1 MSVGTAPIEPNSMR
15 TALPAVLFFMCSVF
29 RLHAGTDE
37 DELMLGIAQAFKY
50 PANRLTMTE
59 KSFPPGSYNH
69 HRYHRWITIS
79 SPDDTFATVGVKV
92 SKMYGLHYFNS
103 WKEREAQKNK
113 PRTATGY
120 KEVWHDFGHGA
131 VGCVGVS
138 HSERTSG
145 VEVQWPE
152 RDLDL
157 AVYFAYRNTEE
168 RDADGNIFK
177 PLRYDE
183 ETRDYYERITR
194 SGRYQNRT
202 SKYPETELTIAMQCL
217 VDYVEKIDLRD
228 DGTEHPRFQTVRK
241 TIPKAVAFFREMGKL
256 TGPSEKDVIPPPNL
270 IGQANF
276 KAAQEAKKSG
286 ANLEVINTEAVNA
299 PIVQPTKPASS
310 TQWLMWA
317 MLIVAA
323 IGLLWLLL
331 KRRS

>member
-1 MSVGTAPIEPNSMR
+1 MSVGIVLIESNSMR
-15 TALPAVLFFMCSVF
+15 PALHTVLFFMCFVF
-29 RLHAGTDE
+29 PLHAGTDE
-37 DELMLGIAQAFKY
+37 EVLMLGIAQAFQY

-59 KSFPPGSYNH
+59 KSFPPETYNH

-79 SPDDTFATVGVKV
+79 GSDDTFATVGIIVA
-92 SKMYGLHYFNS
+92 KMYGLHNFTS
-103 WKEREAQKNK
+103 VKEREMWKTK

-131 VGCVGVS
+131 VGYVAVS

-157 AVYFAYRNTEE
+157 AVYFSYRNAEE
-168 RDADGNIFK
+168 RDADGNIYK
-177 PLRYDE
+177 PLRFDE
-183 ETRDYYERITR
+183 ETKEYYERITR
-194 SGRYQNRT
+194 TGRYQNRT
-202 SKYPETELTIAMQCL
+202 SKYPEIELTSAMQRV
-217 VDYVEKIDLRD
+217 VDYVEKLDLRD

-241 TIPKAVAFFREMGKL
+241 TLPKAAAFFREMGRL
-256 TGPSEKDVIPPPNL
+256 TGSTEKEVIPPPNL

-286 ANLEVINTEAVNA
+286 INLEVINTEATHA
-299 PIVQPTKPASS
+299 PTEQPTQPTLS
-310 TQWLMWA
+310 TQWLVWA
-317 MLIVAA
+317 LLIVAA

-331 KRRS
+331 KNRK

>member
-1 MSVGTAPIEPNSMR
+1 MHSV
-15 TALPAVLFFMCSVF
+15 LPTILFFMCFVLP
-29 RLHAGTDE
+29 LHAGSDE
-37 DELMLGIAQAFKY
+37 EVLMLGIAQAFQY

-59 KSFPPGSYNH
+59 KNFPPGSYNH
-69 HRYHRWITIS
+69 HRYHRWITIFS
-79 SPDDTFATVGVKV
+79 SDDTFATVAVKV

-103 WKEREAQKNK
+103 WKEREARKTK

-131 VGCVGVS
+131 LGYVAVS

-157 AVYFAYRNTEE
+157 AVYFSYRNAEE
-168 RDADGNIFK
+168 RDADGNIYK
-177 PLRYDE
+177 PLRFDE

-194 SGRYQNRT
+194 TGRYQNQT
-202 SKYPETELTIAMQCL
+202 SKYPEIELTSAMQCL
-217 VDYVEKIDLRD
+217 VDYVEKLDLRD

-241 TIPKAVAFFREMGKL
+241 TLPKAAAFFREMGRL
-256 TGPSEKDVIPPPNL
+256 SGPTEKEVIPPPNL

-286 ANLEVINTEAVNA
+286 VNLEVINTEATHA
-299 PIVQPTKPASS
+299 PKEQPTQPTLS
-310 TQWLMWA
+310 TQWLVWA
-317 MLIVAA
+317 LLIAAA
-323 IGLLWLLL
+323 IGLLWLLV
-331 KRRS
+331 KNRK